1 QWPNIADQYIGKGCA
16 AIHYY
21 VTPWPHYFMLCCVID
36 FGAGVPIVTTLVVKS
51 FRSLRSQQSIMSP
64 KTYRMHRQL
73 LISLIF
79 QLLVPLFSLFGP
91 FIITAIL
98 VLFEVE
104 TPTCE
109 SSIPE
114 YYYKI

>member
-21 VTPWPHYFMLCCVID
+21 VTPWPTYFMLCCVID
-36 FGAGVPIVTTLVVKS
+36 FVAGVPIVTTLVVKS
-51 FRSLRSQQSIMSP
+51 FRSLKSQQSIMSA

-73 LISLIF
+73 LISLVF

-98 VLFEVE
+98 MQIKHLLSLELCTVL
-104 TPTCE
+104 
-109 SSIPE
+109 
-114 YYYKI
+114 